1 MITLLPASARIGRVA
16 AMRPT
21 PLGLLIAGFVLIA
34 LTIASWSVQAA
45 TDPNRAGLLFK
56 SPQDDR
62 LIVPSALST
71 EVEIRANGFVQRVR
85 VLQTFRNDTA
95 AWLEGVY
102 VFPLP
107 EGAAVDRLRLHIGA
121 RVIEGEIRERAEA
134 RAEYEAAKQAGQ
146 RASLIEQE
154 RPNIFTTS
162 VANVGPGDE
171 IAVEIEYQDRV
182 LYRDGRFS
190 LRFPMVVAPR
200 YVGATP
206 SPALTVST
214 APASASA
221 PTAVVPDADRI
232 TPPVL
237 RPEDGPVNP
246 VRLSVLLDPGLPIE
260 TITSG
265 SHAIAVTETPE
276 GVAHIDL
283 TGEVPADRDFLLEW
297 APKAGSEPQAALYL
311 ETLDGAPYLLGL
323 VVPPAAAATTPQPRD
338 VVFIL
343 DTSGSMDGQS
353 ILQAKAALAS
363 ALDRL
368 RPEDRFEV
376 IRFSDDTTSVF
387 GGLVVADTQART
399 AARRVLAGFIADGGT
414 EILPALER
422 ALSLPVTDGRL
433 FQIVF
438 LTDAA
443 VGNEAAVF
451 DRIAAG
457 LNQRRL
463 FTIGIGSAPNDYF
476 MRKAAELGRGSF
488 TYIGSIEEVET
499 RLSDLFEKLEQPV
512 LTDIALGW
520 PTEPAKVEVFPNPVP
535 DLYRGEPVAFAA
547 RLPSGSPLVG
557 AIEISGTLSGQP
569 WHERLDLATA
579 QPSVG
584 IGALWARAKIEAV
597 SDQLLRGADPESVRA
612 KIVEIALQHHL
623 LSEYTALVA
632 IDPQPARPADARL
645 ISANV
650 PLNLPAGWRY
660 ESVFGDE
667 EVTNIIKSKLHDQ
680 QAALALPATALGIDG
695 RILIGLLLLLAGA
708 ALAVAFREPRR
719 EAAA

>member
-1 MITLLPASARIGRVA
+1 MTTFVRAHARTGRIAATRPKPLSLLPI
-16 AMRPT
+16 
-21 PLGLLIAGFVLIA
+21 FVFLA
-34 LTIASWSVQAA
+34 LTFTAFAIQAA
-45 TDPNRAGLLFK
+45 PDPNHAGLLFK

-71 EVEIRANGFVQRVR
+71 EVEIHANGLVQRVR
-85 VLQTFRNDTA
+85 VLQKFRNDTA

-107 EGAAVDRLRLHIGA
+107 EDAAVDRLRLHIGA

-134 RAEYEAAKQAGQ
+134 KAAYEAAKQAGQ

-200 YVGATP
+200 YVGATA

-214 APASASA
+214 APTATSS
-221 PTAVVPDADRI
+221 AVVPDADRI

-246 VRLSVLLDPGLPIE
+246 VRLSVVLDPGLPIGAITSSSH
-260 TITSG
+260 TIT
-265 SHAIAVTETPE
+265 ITEAGTSKR
-276 GVAHIDL
+276 IDL
-283 TGEVPADRDFLLEW
+283 SGEVPADRDFLLDW
-297 APKAGSEPQAALYL
+297 TPQSGAEPEAALYV
-311 ETLDGAPYLLGL
+311 ETLGGTPYLLGL
-323 VVPPAAAATTPQPRD
+323 VVPPATVTATPRPRD

-353 ILQAKAALAS
+353 ILQAKTALAS

-376 IRFSDDTTSVF
+376 IRFSDNTSSVF
-387 GGLVVADTQART
+387 GQLVTADAKAR
-399 AARRVLAGFIADGGT
+399 AEARRKLAGFKADGGT
-414 EILPALER
+414 EILPALEE
-422 ALSLPVTDGRL
+422 ALKLPVTAGRL

-438 LTDAA
+438 LTDGA
-443 VGNEAAVF
+443 VGNEAQVF
-451 DRIAAG
+451 DRIASG
-457 LNQRRL
+457 LGSRRL
-463 FTIGIGSAPNDYF
+463 FTIGIGSAPNEYF
-476 MRKAAELGRGSF
+476 MRKAAEFGRGTF
-488 TYIGSIEEVET
+488 TYIASIEDVEA
-499 RLSDLFEKLEQPV
+499 RLRDLLAKLEQPV
-512 LTDIALGW
+512 LTDVTLTW
-520 PTEPAKVEVFPNPVP
+520 PIGAGGAEIFPNPVP
-535 DLYRGEPVAFAA
+535 DLYRGEPIAFSA
-547 RLPSGSPLVG
+547 RLPNGTSLVG
-557 AIEISGTLSGQP
+557 AVDIAGTLAGRP
-569 WHERLDLATA
+569 WQDRLDLRTA
-579 QPSVG
+579 QTSVG
-584 IGALWARAKIEAV
+584 IAALWARAKIETV
-597 SDQLLRGADPESVRA
+597 SDQLARGADPESVRA

-623 LSEYTALVA
+623 LSQYTALVA
-632 IDPQPARPADARL
+632 IDPQPARPNDRRL

-650 PLNLPAGWRY
+650 PLNLPAGWHY

-667 EVTNIIKSKLHDQ
+667 TTTQIIKSKLHDQ
-680 QAALALPATALGIDG
+680 QAALALPQTALGIEG
-695 RILIGLLLLLAGA
+695 RVLIGLLLLLAA
-708 ALAVAFREPRR
+708 AVLALAFRIPERR
-719 EAAA
+719 TAE